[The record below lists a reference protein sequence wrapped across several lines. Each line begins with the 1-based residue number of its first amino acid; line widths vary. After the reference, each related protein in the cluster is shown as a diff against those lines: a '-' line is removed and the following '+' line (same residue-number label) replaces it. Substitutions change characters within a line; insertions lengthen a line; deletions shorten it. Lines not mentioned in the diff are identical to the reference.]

1 MKSFFITSVLAAS
14 AAVAQTVKQSSPF
27 FLRLTSN
34 NSTYDGRYLSACH
47 TGAALQA
54 LCVGK
59 TEVTNR
65 DSSTFYLNT
74 TVYNGRESETG
85 ILGWDMKLAPG
96 ADGTQTIVG
105 EPLSLEFNAG
115 TNVALPWLAVRA
127 SVIPSM
133 PPCLG

>member
-1 MKSFFITSVLAAS
+1 MKSLPIALVLAS
-14 AAVAQTVKQSSPF
+14 SGAVAQTIKQSSPF

-34 NSTYDGRYLSACH
+34 NSTYNGRYLTACH

-74 TVYNGRESETG
+74 TVYNGREAETG
-85 ILGWDMKLAPG
+85 ILGWDMKLAQD
-96 ADGTQTIVG
+96 ADGSQMIVG

-115 TNVALPWLAVRA
+115 TNVALPWLAVFP
-127 SVIPSM
+127 SVIPVLF
-133 PPCLG
+133 P